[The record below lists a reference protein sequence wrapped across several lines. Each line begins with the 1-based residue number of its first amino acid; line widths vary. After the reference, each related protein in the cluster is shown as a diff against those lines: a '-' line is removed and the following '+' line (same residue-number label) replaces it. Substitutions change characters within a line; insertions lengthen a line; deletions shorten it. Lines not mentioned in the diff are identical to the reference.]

1 MMSVT
6 AGYFSTVA
14 IMPRW
19 ICNVVLMTMLAV
31 QNPSAASSDVSGL
44 DRRLTTEGP
53 VRLGILSTIGE
64 LSSTEVFSETVQALK
79 MAWGR
84 NIELSY
90 YDLDTL
96 PEAVRRKQL
105 DFFISNA
112 GTFSHMQTQGL
123 ARHLATRKIREA
135 DDPNFSMGGI
145 FFVRSENTAI
155 RTFEDMKGKTAVAVA
170 PNAFGGYRVHLGE
183 LYARGYEPETFFGST
198 TFTGYPMQ
206 SVFDVMKQGRADIGM
221 VRACLLE
228 EMVHEGLVGRDE
240 FRVIGAKTEPRLRC
254 LTSTALYPDWV
265 FAATTE
271 ALPELSRKASAA
283 LFSMPEDSA
292 MYWSVASDFT
302 RIDRLF
308 KDLKIGHYSYLR
320 EWTFKR
326 FWQEYRWVV
335 LVALGLLFL
344 GIWHAVFVTLEVRRK
359 TASLRAAMQQREAA
373 QNEVLQ
379 TQSRLQA
386 LEKAS
391 LVGMLSNMVAHEL
404 KQPLGAIANFADGI
418 RTITKGETEH
428 GKPSSVGEAG
438 QKSDTMEL
446 IGIAADEIIGQT
458 QRASAIIERVRGYA
472 KSGAGKQIEKRQL
485 LKVVS
490 DAVRDFRLL
499 AKSPP
504 TINVNVPPNAYVQ
517 VDAVELSLVI
527 LNLFKNASEA
537 TRHTT
542 DPQIDVKLESNG
554 LMWELAVS
562 DNGPTVDVSMF
573 QDLFSPKTSSK
584 STGLGVGLAISAR
597 IMEGCGGRLR
607 IERNQPFGLKAV
619 MVLPKA

>member
-1 MMSVT
+1 
-6 AGYFSTVA
+6 
-14 IMPRW
+14 
-19 ICNVVLMTMLAV
+19 
-31 QNPSAASSDVSGL
+31 
-44 DRRLTTEGP
+44 
-53 VRLGILSTIGE
+53 
-64 LSSTEVFSETVQALK
+64 
-79 MAWGR
+79 
-84 NIELSY
+84 
-90 YDLDTL
+90 
-96 PEAVRRKQL
+96 
-105 DFFISNA
+105 
-112 GTFSHMQTQGL
+112 
-123 ARHLATRKIREA
+123 
-135 DDPNFSMGGI
+135 
-145 FFVRSENTAI
+145 
-155 RTFEDMKGKTAVAVA
+155 
-170 PNAFGGYRVHLGE
+170 
-183 LYARGYEPETFFGST
+183 
-198 TFTGYPMQ
+198 MQ

-228 EMVHEGLVGRDE
+228 EMVHKGLVGRDD

-292 MYWSVASDFT
+292 MYWSIASDFT

-428 GKPSSVGEAG
+428 GKPSSAGEVG

-472 KSGAGKQIEKRQL
+472 KSGAGKQIEKRPL

-542 DPQIDVKLESNG
+542 DPKVDVKLESNG
-554 LMWELAVS
+554 SMWELAVS